1 MYSNDGEGA
10 ASPSSVNERGW
21 YVAYT
26 RPRQEYV
33 AESNLSR
40 QAFETYLPLYKKLK
54 KARPAAAP
62 AGERGVA
69 ANDTDL
75 VDYEPLF
82 PRYLFF
88 RPTCPKQ
95 SIAVARSSRGV
106 NSVVTFGTRLASVAP
121 DVMRA
126 IRAFEERR
134 NSAGMDEVSPYQPGT
149 RVRLRD
155 PALHGLEGL
164 VHAVSS
170 KRVFVLM
177 ELLGQQHIIKAE
189 HHQIEQA

>member
-1 MYSNDGEGA
+1 
-10 ASPSSVNERGW
+10 
-21 YVAYT
+21 
-26 RPRQEYV
+26 
-33 AESNLSR
+33 
-40 QAFETYLPLYKKLK
+40 
-54 KARPAAAP
+54 
-62 AGERGVA
+62 
-69 ANDTDL
+69 
-75 VDYEPLF
+75 
-82 PRYLFF
+82 
-88 RPTCPKQ
+88 
-95 SIAVARSSRGV
+95 
-106 NSVVTFGTRLASVAP
+106 VVTFGPRLASVAP